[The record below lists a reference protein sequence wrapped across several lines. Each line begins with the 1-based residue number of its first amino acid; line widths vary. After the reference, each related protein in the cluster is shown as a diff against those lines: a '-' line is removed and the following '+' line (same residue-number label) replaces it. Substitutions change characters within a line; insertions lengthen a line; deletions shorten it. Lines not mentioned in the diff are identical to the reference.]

1 MLNCRTVL
9 HLLVLVKL
17 NTLALAVNVKIF
29 FRGNEDLGSI
39 IETGVWVRSACY
51 EDCQLILGEILFN
64 GFVVLL
70 NYREM

>member
-39 IETGVWVRSACY
+39 IETGVWVGSACY
-51 EDCQLILGEILFN
+51 RDCQVDFGRN
-64 GFVVLL
+64 TV
-70 NYREM
+70 